1 MHLLAYASM
10 LEYIILSSAISF
22 VSSLILTRLSISILK
37 AKGSVVVD
45 YHKPN
50 KPLIPRPGG
59 YAIILSL
66 SLSYSILFAIT
77 LNYSILAVLLAAII
91 AFIIGY
97 IDDKRVMRG
106 YYKPLGLIIASLPI
120 IFLNAYDYNLE
131 FPLVGSVRIPI
142 LYIGVIVIM
151 IVTFGNTINS
161 IDVFNGV
168 ASMFIVIASI
178 PLIIALSLSSNYEL
192 LASASA
198 LLASASAFYIYHRY
212 PSKIF
217 PGDSGTLTLGVAY
230 ASIAIT
236 AELEIIAIISLL
248 PAIINSF
255 FFLSSVKRIVEHREI
270 KSRPTILLDDYRIAA
285 SKDKHAPIT
294 LVRLIVASKPM
305 YEHEIINRIIA
316 LAAFSSILAII
327 TIFMM

>member
-1 MHLLAYASM
+1 M
-10 LEYIILSSAISF
+10 LSSAISF

-106 YYKPLGLIIASLPI
+106 YYKPLGLIIASIPI

-142 LYIGVIVIM
+142 LYIGVIIIM

-178 PLIIALSLSSNYEL
+178 PLIIALSFSSNYEL

-198 LLASASAFYIYHRY
+198 LLASASAFYVYHRY
-212 PSKIF
+212 PSKSF